1 MTLLVF
7 NTNGKTPREKER
19 SKTQFTEMKH
29 LINNLRILVGILFGP
44 IAFEGL
50 SDIIIFLT
58 SISLVGLSKRE
69 FILIGGRK
77 SLKLFLEYVIE
88 D

>member
-7 NTNGKTPREKER
+7 HINRKTPREKER
-19 SKTQFTEMKH
+19 SKTQFIEMKH

-50 SDIIIFLT
+50 SIIIIVLT
-58 SISLVGLSKRE
+58 LISLVGLRKKE
-69 FILIGGRK
+69 FILIRGRK
-77 SLKLFLEYVIE
+77 S
-88 D
+88 